1 MIERWIWLAR
11 YAVVIL
17 VALILAS
24 LLGATSLFRQ
34 TRLFGEG
41 LTASNLVFF
50 LGFGGALAVLWLAA
64 RRAAPQIGS
73 QGEGWRVIEAVIMPL
88 ATLIVVASA
97 HPVVLL
103 IVGPLLG
110 KSLRLTFDWI
120 FITAIVGSAGWLLY
134 SIFNTPSPTHATDE
148 SDDER
153 HRAGA
158 SPSRV

>member
-1 MIERWIWLAR
+1 MIERWTWLAR
-11 YAVVIL
+11 YAVVII

-34 TRLFGEG
+34 THLFGPA

-73 QGEGWRVIEAVIMPL
+73 QGEGWRVVETVIMPL

-103 IVGPLLG
+103 VVGPLMG
-110 KSLRLTFDWI
+110 KSLRLAFDWI
-120 FITAIVGSAGWLLY
+120 FIAGIVGSAGWLLL
-134 SIFNTPSPTHATDE
+134 SIFNTPSSTHADDE
-148 SDDER
+148 SGNER
-153 HRAGA
+153 NQSGP
-158 SPSRV
+158 SPSRI